1 MNITAKMWVNE
12 LIILPTLAF
21 KANDLIPQILLM
33 ENPHSSP
40 MWSLKPCTQA
50 CVYLASAE

>member
-1 MNITAKMWVNE
+1 MNIIAKMCE

-33 ENPHSSP
+33 ENPHPSP
-40 MWSLKPCTQA
+40 MWSLKSCTQA